1 MKTLNEEI
9 KKMKRLSTYKKGT
22 PLNEQLDLFSPD
34 KIGTNPKVM
43 EKAIKKAVEYVKDKS
58 KEIPSSDEIIKRLE
72 KILSEVVIGG
82 PNLKEK
88 IDSVAKYLKKSFNK
102 LTKMFNEQDMNESVD
117 ILSDLDKIIDTLKVK
132 EEGFVIRKGG
142 EVIRL
147 SESEMKKIAKMALS
161 RKKVK
166 EEFILEDELDIDYD
180 EENIND
186 IVLSSLDDFEL

>member
-22 PLNEQLDLFSPD
+22 PLNEQLLDL
-34 KIGTNPKVM
+34 KWVENIGTEPKGM
-43 EKAIKKAVEYVKDKS
+43 EKGLEKAIEYIKDKS

-72 KILSEVVIGG
+72 KISSEVVIGG

-88 IDSVAKYLKKSFNK
+88 INSVAKDLKKSLVK

-147 SESEMKKIAKMALS
+147 SESEMKKIAQRYL
-161 RKKVK
+161 RK
-166 EEFILEDELDIDYD
+166 
-180 EENIND
+180 
-186 IVLSSLDDFEL
+186 

>member
-22 PLNEQLDLFSPD
+22 PLNEQLDLFFPD
-34 KIGTNPKVM
+34 NIGTNPKLM
-43 EKAIKKAVEYVKDKS
+43 GKAMKKAIEYIKNKS
-58 KEIPSSDEIIKRLE
+58 EEIPSSNEIIKKLNE
-72 KILSEVVIGG
+72 IMSLAGG
-82 PNLKEK
+82 PAIGPRKLSSAAKVLKN
-88 IDSVAKYLKKSFNK
+88 SFKK

-147 SESEMKKIAKMALS
+147 SESEMKKIAKRYL
-161 RKKVK
+161 RK
-166 EEFILEDELDIDYD
+166 
-180 EENIND
+180 
-186 IVLSSLDDFEL
+186 